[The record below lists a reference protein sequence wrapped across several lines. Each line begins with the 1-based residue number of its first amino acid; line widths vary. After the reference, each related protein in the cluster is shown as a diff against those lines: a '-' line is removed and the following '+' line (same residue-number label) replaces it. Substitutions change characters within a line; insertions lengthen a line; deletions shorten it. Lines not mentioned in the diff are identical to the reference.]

1 MRNTSAF
8 PYIKLC
14 AAAAIPAIL
23 YYVAIFTAVH
33 FEAVRT
39 GLKGAAPDENAKSWQ
54 WLLLHKGYLSAPIF
68 VILITMILGF
78 SAYKAALYGILSIV
92 IIMFAEKRGRIDWQ
106 RARQNARPPAAGM
119 LFLSQSPA
127 RRPVS
132 S

>member
-1 MRNTSAF
+1 MRTQS
-8 PYIKLC
+8 
-14 AAAAIPAIL
+14 
-23 YYVAIFTAVH
+23 
-33 FEAVRT
+33 
-39 GLKGAAPDENAKSWQ
+39 SWQ

-92 IIMFAEKRGRIDWQ
+92 IIMFAEKRGRIDW
-106 RARQNARPPAAGM
+106 RALVRTLAAAAGM